1 MICGSCIDRP
11 EVGVCPQCRI
21 VLTGKLSRN
30 RVLENIARKIFPKET
45 VIDHVTSQEG
55 IDEVT
60 AQETDE
66 VAASEN
72 VPRVR
77 LPTYDSMG
85 FPDYGLDRY

>member
-11 EVGVCPQCRI
+11 EVEVCPQCRI

-30 RVLENIARKIFPKET
+30 RVLENIARKIFPEET
-45 VIDHVTSQEG
+45 VIDHVTTQEG

-60 AQETDE
+60 AQETNE
-66 VAASEN
+66 IAASEN

-77 LPTYDSMG
+77 LPTYDYMG
-85 FPDYGLDRY
+85 FPYYGYEY